1 MLNPKITYWRNGQK
15 ESEVYFVNGKYHRP
29 NGPTVTYWHENG
41 QIEAEYYYINNVLH
55 RINGPAR
62 TWWWMNGQIEA
73 EYYYINNALHRIDG
87 PARTWWYDDG
97 QKKSEYYYINGVKYS
112 KETHPFNVFRKEH
125 KLGEYDNWS
134 EDMKVLFKLSY

>member
-1 MLNPKITYWRNGQK
+1 MRNPKITYW
-15 ESEVYFVNGKYHRP
+15 P
-29 NGPTVTYWHENG
+29 NGNIRQRMYHPNG
-41 QIEAEYYYINNVLH
+41 IYHCVD
-55 RINGPAR
+55 GPAR

-112 KETHPFNVFRKEH
+112 KETHPYYIFRKEH
-125 KLGEYDNWS
+125 NLGKYADWP
-134 EDMKVLFKLSY
+134 EDMKVLFQVTYV